1 MEIFRNESSFRP
13 LDPSKCDLF
22 MSNWNWRLDPYM
34 YFFFF
39 LLNNQLGSSV
49 LNIESY
55 RSTFRIHLIDD
66 NFDM

>member
-13 LDPSKCDLF
+13 LDSSKCDLF
-22 MSNWNWRLDPYM
+22 MSNWNWRLDSCM

-66 NFDM
+66 NFDV